1 MPPRFASLVPS
12 LLLISAA
19 LPVVAAD
26 STNPP
31 PTLAPTPVGSPN
43 GSSPSVIGPNGGQV
57 EVSPGK
63 SQSANRLVYIQG
75 LVDIDFVMLGHYTAA
90 DGDIPDHRNE
100 EWIRTE
106 LGARVEVDDRIE
118 VSVGLAYQGVSG
130 TNSPTQPAGTA
141 ANNNSTSN
149 APVDGSSGNA
159 VVNDAF
165 VTLKEFLNSR
175 NLTVEVGRMPVCW
188 NLRKDHAAFLYD
200 SHANDPTITSW
211 DGARARYNYDTLD
224 FTPYALRM
232 PDNSSLF
239 GAMVDWQ
246 PETTGNDRYFVTA
259 SANLERD
266 IQLNTND
273 GLASV
278 NAAPVYGSKLY
289 TYYVGADADLSDV
302 ELFGEFAMQRGTQD
316 ANTTFGGFGVSG
328 GVDWH
333 LDTNLVFGLQGD
345 FLSGDDTDNNAA
357 GTPNTTNHAF
367 INKWSGTSDTL
378 IVENPKYGRLANLV
392 QGDLEALKAKFEY
405 ALDDRK
411 RVRVKLIYADYRL
424 AKATT
429 AGTKDFGQEGDF
441 TLAWD
446 YTSNA
451 TISLLAGAFKPGS
464 AYDSVSLSPNP
475 ARDLVYLIAGNLTV
489 KF

>member
-1 MPPRFASLVPS
+1 MVPRFASLVPS
-12 LLLISAA
+12 LLLVSTAFPAFAVDNTSAPA
-19 LPVVAAD
+19 P
-26 STNPP
+26 S
-31 PTLAPTPVGSPN
+31 PTPVGSP
-43 GSSPSVIGPNGGQV
+43 GGQTPSVIGPNGGQI

-63 SQSANRLVYIQG
+63 TQSANRLVYIQG
-75 LVDIDFVMLGHYTAA
+75 LVDIDYLQLGRYTSANSS
-90 DGDIPDHRNE
+90 IPDHRSE
-100 EWIRTE
+100 EWIRAE
-106 LGARVEVDDRIE
+106 VGARVEVDDRVE
-118 VSVGLAYQGVSG
+118 VSVALAYQGVSG
-130 TNSPTQPAGTA
+130 TDTPTSPAGTA

-149 APVDGSSGNA
+149 GPSNGTAGNA

-165 VTLKEFLNSR
+165 VTLKEFLGSR
-175 NLTVEVGRMPVCW
+175 NLMVEVGRMPVDW

-200 SHANDPTITSW
+200 SHANNPTITSW
-211 DGARARYNYDTLD
+211 DGIRARYNYDTLD
-224 FTPYALRM
+224 FTPYVLRM

-246 PETTGNDRYFVTA
+246 PETTGNDRYFITG
-259 SANLERD
+259 SANMERD

-273 GLASV
+273 GFASV
-278 NAAPVYGSKLY
+278 NATPVYGSKLY

-316 ANTTFGGFGVSG
+316 GNTSFGGYGVSG

-333 LDTNLVFGLQGD
+333 LDTSMVFGIQGD
-345 FLSGDDTDNNAA
+345 FLSGDDSDNNAA
-357 GTPNTTNHAF
+357 GTPNATNHAF

-392 QGDLEALKAKFEY
+392 EGDLEALKIKFEY
-405 ALDDRK
+405 ALDDHK
-411 RVRVKLIYADYRL
+411 RVRAKILYADYRL
-424 AKATT
+424 SKAS
-429 AGTKDFGQEGDF
+429 ASGTKDFGQEADL

-451 TISLLAGAFKPGS
+451 TISLLAGGFKPGS
-464 AYDSVSLSPNP
+464 AYDSVSLSPTP
-475 ARDLVYLIAGNLTV
+475 ANDLVYLIAVNLLV